1 MDYRKITRLLS
12 ISFLLCLSAVFTLNA
27 QTFNKTIEKTTD
39 RKAVVEFTTS
49 KSELNIKAAKDNK
62 IHWVTQISVA
72 AKSEDVAQ
80 ELFDNIEMDIDES
93 SDKLRVDLN
102 LCCIKNW
109 NQNNKS
115 TTITFKNGRKLKGLN
130 NFKMTTTL
138 YLPATEKLSVG
149 NKFQHIDIAS
159 DVVLNDLEAELYHSD
174 LKAVD
179 INGEL
184 ELKAQFSEVV
194 LSKVSSGAE
203 ITLYHAKL
211 AMEDAQEIDLKSQFS
226 TIEMGNVMSLTSTS
240 YHDKVHTKA
249 INGDMELDQQ
259 FSNWKCATMRNA
271 DIVSYHGEIKIDEIR
286 SDFQKIEVDSKFTNI
301 SFSLP
306 DSAPYHIN
314 AELSFGN
321 LTPPKGAVVVKQIE
335 KHHQK
340 EYEYKSANA
349 TATSPVINIESYH
362 GSVKLD

>member
-12 ISFLLCLSAVFTLNA
+12 ISIFLSLTVTFTLNA

-39 RKAVVEFTTS
+39 RKAIVEFTTS
-49 KSELNIKAAKDNK
+49 KSELNIKAAQDNK
-62 IHWVTQISVA
+62 IHWVTEISVD
-72 AKSEDVAQ
+72 AKSEAIAE
-80 ELFDNIEMDIDES
+80 ELFDNIEMDVNES

-102 LCCIKNW
+102 LCCIKGW
-109 NQNNKS
+109 NQNNRS

-138 YLPATEKLSVG
+138 YLPATEKLIVG

-159 DVVLNDLEAELYHSD
+159 DVVLNDLEAELYHAD

-184 ELKAQFSEVV
+184 ELKAQFCNVV
-194 LSKVSSGAE
+194 LSKVSSNAE

-211 AMEDAQEIDLKSQFS
+211 EMEDVQDVELKSQFS
-226 TIEMGNVMSLTSTS
+226 TVEMGDVKSLVSTS
-240 YHDKVHTKA
+240 YHDKVLTKA
-249 INGDMELDQQ
+249 INGDLDLDQQ
-259 FSNWKCATMRNA
+259 FSKWKCATMRNA
-271 DIVSYHGEIKIDEIR
+271 HIISYHGEIKIDEIR
-286 SDFQKIEVDSKFTNI
+286 SDFQKINVDSKFTNI
-301 SFSLP
+301 SFSVP
-306 DSAPYHIN
+306 DSTPYLID

-321 LTPPKGAVVVKQIE
+321 LTPPRGAVVVKQIE

-349 TATSPVINIESYH
+349 TANSPIISIESYH